1 MCVFLVQVP
10 GNNLHKDNKS
20 ENCIQNYELESLRE
34 KKMLS
39 IKEYMENHDN
49 KNEASPGWCSLV
61 D

>member
-34 KKMLS
+34 KKNVIHQRIYGKS
-39 IKEYMENHDN
+39 
-49 KNEASPGWCSLV
+49 
-61 D
+61 